1 MNADPAP
8 IRGYLYAPGSD
19 RRLMEKALAGDADA
33 VVFDLEDAV
42 APNRKQTAR
51 EQVADLLR
59 TPPPK
64 PVFVRVNAIASGLA
78 EADLAAVAG
87 PWLSGVRL
95 PKTESPTE
103 IRQVAELLDRLGC
116 PAGIQCLIE
125 SALGVEYAFDL
136 ARAHARV
143 MAIGLGE
150 ADLRADL
157 GVSGDTGL
165 LYARSRIVIA
175 ARAAGLPAP
184 AQSVYPHIRDEEGLR
199 ASTLEGKR
207 LGFFGRSL
215 IHPSQIAMVN
225 QIYTPSAE
233 ELERAR
239 ALIEQL
245 DRAEEAGSGA
255 FALPDGRFVDRAI
268 VEAARRILAGARHTR
283 ERKP

>member
-1 MNADPAP
+1 MSTLPAP
-8 IRGYLYAPGSD
+8 IRSYLYAPGSD
-19 RRLMEKALAGDADA
+19 RRLLEKALQSDADA

-42 APNRKQTAR
+42 APNRKQAAR

-59 TPPPK
+59 SQPPK
-64 PVFVRVNAIASGLA
+64 PVFVRVNAIASGLT

-95 PKTESPTE
+95 PKTESLNE
-103 IRQVAELLDRLGC
+103 IRRAAEYLDRLGC
-116 PAGIQCLIE
+116 AAGIQCLIE

-136 ARAHARV
+136 ARAHPRV
-143 MAIGLGE
+143 IGIGLGE
-150 ADLRADL
+150 ADLTADL
-157 GVSGDTGL
+157 GVSGDLGL

-184 AQSVYPHIRDEEGLR
+184 TQSVYPHIRDEDGLR

-215 IHPSQIAMVN
+215 IHPSQIAVVN
-225 QIYTPSAE
+225 QIYTPTAE
-233 ELERAR
+233 ELEKAR

-245 DRAEEAGSGA
+245 ERAEDAGSGA

-268 VEAARRILAGARHTR
+268 VEAARRVLALRRAN
-283 ERKP
+283 